1 MDNYEKQVYTG
12 RELFLKY
19 NQDKLI
25 EKYGLK
31 HDEEYLY
38 LKYIETEY
46 RINRRNG
53 AIEYA
58 TGEEWTDCREYTV
71 VMTIY
76 DFLCCSGQEILPP
89 LTGQWQP
96 VGRFVTAGSSPST
109 DPFSGKVCKSI
120 FRQSGRVK
128 AGLYLSGRKADE
140 TFGWGR
146 SDI

>member
-1 MDNYEKQVYTG
+1 MMK
-12 RELFLKY
+12 
-19 NQDKLI
+19 
-25 EKYGLK
+25 
-31 HDEEYLY
+31 EYLY

-96 VGRFVTAGSSPST
+96 VGRFVNCREQSVNRSLC
-109 DPFSGKVCKSI
+109 GKVCKSI
-120 FRQSGRVK
+120 FRQSGRGK

>member
-19 NQDKLI
+19 DQDKLI
-25 EKYGLK
+25 KKYGLK

-38 LKYIETEY
+38 LKYIGTEY

-53 AIEYA
+53 AVEYA

-76 DFLCCSGQEILPP
+76 DFLCCSEQEILPP
-89 LTGQWQP
+89 FYRAVAACGQVCNCREQS
-96 VGRFVTAGSSPST
+96 VNRSLC
-109 DPFSGKVCKSI
+109 GKVCKSI
-120 FRQSGRVK
+120 FRQSGRGK
-128 AGLYLSGRKADE
+128 AGLYLSVRKAE
-140 TFGWGR
+140 GASGRGR

>member
-76 DFLCCSGQEILPP
+76 DFLLFRAGDTASSYWAVAACGQVCNCREQSVNRSLC
-89 LTGQWQP
+89 
-96 VGRFVTAGSSPST
+96 
-109 DPFSGKVCKSI
+109 GKVCKSI
-120 FRQSGRVK
+120 FRQSGRGK

>member
-96 VGRFVTAGSSPST
+96 EQVCNCRKQSVNSPLC
-109 DPFSGKVCKSI
+109 GKVCKSI
-120 FRQSGRVK
+120 FRQSGRGK

>member
-1 MDNYEKQVYTG
+1 MMKNIC
-12 RELFLKY
+12 
-19 NQDKLI
+19 N
-25 EKYGLK
+25 
-31 HDEEYLY
+31 

-76 DFLCCSGQEILPP
+76 DFSLLFRAGD
-89 LTGQWQP
+89 
-96 VGRFVTAGSSPST
+96 TASSYRAVAACGKVCNCREQSVNRS
-109 DPFSGKVCKSI
+109 FCGKVCKSI
-120 FRQSGRVK
+120 FRQSGRGK

-140 TFGWGR
+140 NVWLGQ
-146 SDI
+146 I